1 MRDLIHELVVG
12 LFPRSEAADDPGIGN
27 RKYAIIVPFDKHE
40 TQESLQRFVNDSS
53 RTEHSTLIISQIV
66 SSWLDICFHAMSDAV
81 VSELRIIAL
90 FISKLE
96 MVLTFEEEVDVSD
109 VGAPL
114 THLYRR
120 HLLIVILEEITR
132 LPDDISVAV
141 AWGLE
146 FSLTNG

>member
-1 MRDLIHELVVG
+1 
-12 LFPRSEAADDPGIGN
+12 
-27 RKYAIIVPFDKHE
+27 
-40 TQESLQRFVNDSS
+40 
-53 RTEHSTLIISQIV
+53 
-66 SSWLDICFHAMSDAV
+66 MSDAV

-132 LPDDISVAV
+132 LPDDISVTV

-146 FSLTNG
+146 FSLSDG